1 MIYGFVSPLAGKKLY
16 GPISDVF
23 ALHFSHGADVVLA
36 IKEADEAVAF
46 AFVGFLVFNDFAH
59 LETREFLE
67 RVAQDGVRNLVS
79 KVAAI
84 DSKVVFWP
92 IGETVV
98 HPLLTS
104 RFT

>member
-1 MIYGFVSPLAGKKLY
+1 MIDRFVSPLAGKKLY

-36 IKEADEAVAF
+36 LEEADEAVAF
-46 AFVGFLVFNDFAH
+46 AFVGFLVFNDLAH
-59 LETREFLE
+59 LETGEFLE
-67 RVAQDGVRNLVS
+67 RVAQDVVGDLVS

-84 DSKVVFWP
+84 YTKVVFWP
-92 IGETVV
+92 IGEAVV

-104 RFT
+104 SLA